1 MYGHVR
7 PPAPVLTARAA
18 ARRAKRQLIALLAL
32 ALGVLI
38 VAAHR
43 RDLLRSDMPILL
55 GAVFVLLLLRWYV
68 ARDVARAAR
77 PALIRR
83 LNPDAAMTVS
93 FLVRLA
99 TVIVMGFVALS
110 VSGLAPRTI
119 AVGGTVAA
127 VIFALAAQQ
136 TLRHVVAGA
145 VLVSVPTVRVCNRV
159 RPQSGLIAG
168 QLEGVVWSLGLLYT
182 TLVHERA
189 AILVPNSVV
198 LWSAVACRRE
208 PGPVEVRAHVR
219 PDMRPK
225 LLQRLLEDA
234 VRAQTRSAPHI
245 HVEAVH
251 GGDVLVRVAATPESP
266 ADPLELADRIVEVLS
281 QATVSLR

>member
-1 MYGHVR
+1 
-7 PPAPVLTARAA
+7 VLTARAA
-18 ARRAKRQLIALLAL
+18 ARRAKRQLIGLLAL

-43 RDLLRSDMPILL
+43 RDLLGSDMPIRL
-55 GAVFVLLLLRWYV
+55 GAVFVLLLLGWYV
-68 ARDVARAAR
+68 ARDVSRAAR

-119 AVGGTVAA
+119 AVGGTAAA
-127 VIFALAAQQ
+127 VIFGLAAQQ

-145 VLVSVPTVRVCNRV
+145 VLVSVPTVRVGNRV
-159 RPQSGLIAG
+159 RLQGGLIAG
-168 QLEGVVWSLGLLYT
+168 QLEGVVGSLGLLYT

-198 LWSAVACRRE
+198 LGSAVARRRE

-234 VRAQTRSAPHI
+234 VGAQTRSAPDI
-245 HVEAVH
+245 HVEAVDRW
-251 GGDVLVRVAATPESP
+251 DVLVRLAATPESP
-266 ADPLELADRIVEVLS
+266 TDRLELADRIVEVLS
-281 QATVSLR
+281 QANRSPR